1 MISTIDGKT
10 IQLPYPT
17 EPKWH
22 ASLSDVVVQATAA
35 IAAAAKSTAQT
46 RTTLVLHGQ
55 PDKRTPL
62 HIRLS
67 MKEALRS
74 LMHTSVLEQPS
85 LGINLVIALTLDDPD
100 LQTTL
105 KYLAGPEGEFVQGA
119 TIDLGEGA

>member
-1 MISTIDGKT
+1 MISTMDGKT
-10 IQLPYPT
+10 IQLAYPT

-55 PDKRTPL
+55 PDKRTPS

-100 LQTTL
+100 LEPTL
-105 KYLAGPEGEFVQGA
+105 KYLAGTEGEFVQGA